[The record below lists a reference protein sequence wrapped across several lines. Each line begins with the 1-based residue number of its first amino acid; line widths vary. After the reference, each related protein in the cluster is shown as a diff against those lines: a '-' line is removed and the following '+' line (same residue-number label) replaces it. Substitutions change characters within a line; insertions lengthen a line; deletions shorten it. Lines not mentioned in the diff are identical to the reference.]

1 MEIETSRL
9 YIRDLYETDWGEMK
23 EIFID
28 FNRSKYAAFDR
39 PLPKDDDESKS
50 LTKQFSDTGLFFAV
64 HLLENSKMIGYVCFH
79 KNGDSFDLGYCFHS
93 AYHSNGYAYESVTA
107 LIEYFA
113 KKHHVISFTAATA
126 IENTPSCRLLERL
139 GFVHVSTET
148 VSFDGKFSFQSGNF
162 TLKIT

>member
-9 YIRDLYETDWGEMK
+9 YIRDLYETDWVEMK

-39 PLPKDDDESKS
+39 PFPKDDDESKS

-93 AYHSNGYAYESVTA
+93 AYHSNGYAYESAIA
-107 LIEYFA
+107 LIKYFE
-113 KKHHVISFTAATA
+113 KEHHVVSFTAATA
-126 IENTPSCRLLERL
+126 IENTPSCKLLERL
-139 GFVHVSTET
+139 GFAHISTET
-148 VSFDGKFSFQSGNF
+148 VSFDGEFSFLSGNF
-162 TLKIT
+162 TLKFE

>member
-1 MEIETSRL
+1 MEIKTNRL
-9 YIRDLYETDWGEMK
+9 HIRDLYETDWVEMK

-28 FNRSKYAAFDR
+28 FNQSKYAAFDR

-113 KKHHVISFTAATA
+113 KEHHVISFTAATA

>member
-9 YIRDLYETDWGEMK
+9 YIRDLYETDWVEMK

-28 FNRSKYAAFDR
+28 FNQSKYAAFDR

-139 GFVHVSTET
+139 GFAYVSTET
-148 VSFDGKFSFQSGNF
+148 VSFNEKFSFQSGNF
-162 TLKIT
+162 ALKIT

>member
-9 YIRDLYETDWGEMK
+9 YIRDLYETDWVEMK

-28 FNRSKYAAFDR
+28 FNQSKYAAFDR

-113 KKHHVISFTAATA
+113 KEHHVSSFTAATA
-126 IENTPSCRLLERL
+126 IENTPSCKLLERL
-139 GFVHVSTET
+139 GFAYVSTET
-148 VSFDGKFSFQSGNF
+148 VSFNEKFSFQSGNF
-162 TLKIT
+162 ALKIT

>member
-28 FNRSKYAAFDR
+28 FNLSKYAAFDR

-50 LTKQFSDTGLFFAV
+50 LTKQFSDTSLFFAV

-113 KKHHVISFTAATA
+113 KEHHVISFTAATA

-139 GFVHVSTET
+139 GFAYVSTET
-148 VSFDGKFSFQSGNF
+148 VSFNEKISFQSGNF
-162 TLKIT
+162 ALKIT

>member
-113 KKHHVISFTAATA
+113 KEHHVISFTAATA

-139 GFVHVSTET
+139 GFVCVSTET
-148 VSFDGKFSFQSGNF
+148 MSFDGKFSFQSGNF
-162 TLKIT
+162 ALNLA

>member
-9 YIRDLYETDWGEMK
+9 YIRDLYETDWVEMK

-28 FNRSKYAAFDR
+28 FNQSKYAAFDR

-113 KKHHVISFTAATA
+113 KEHHVSSFTAATA
-126 IENTPSCRLLERL
+126 IENTPSCKLLERL
-139 GFVHVSTET
+139 GFVYVSTET
-148 VSFDGKFSFQSGNF
+148 VSFDEKFSFQSGNF
-162 TLKIT
+162 ALKIT

>member
-9 YIRDLYETDWGEMK
+9 YIRDLYETDWVEMK

-28 FNRSKYAAFDR
+28 FNQSKYAAFDR

-113 KKHHVISFTAATA
+113 KEHHVSSFTAATA

>member
-9 YIRDLYETDWGEMK
+9 YIRDLYETDWVEMK

-28 FNRSKYAAFDR
+28 FNQSKYAAFDR

-107 LIEYFA
+107 LSEYFA
-113 KKHHVISFTAATA
+113 KEHHVISFTAATA

-139 GFVHVSTET
+139 GFVCVSTET
-148 VSFDGKFSFQSGNF
+148 MSFDGKFSFQSGNF
-162 TLKIT
+162 ALNLS

>member
-9 YIRDLYETDWGEMK
+9 YIRDLYETDWVEMK

-28 FNRSKYAAFDR
+28 FNRSKYSAFDR

-50 LTKQFSDTGLFFAV
+50 LTKQFSDTVLFFAV

-113 KKHHVISFTAATA
+113 KEHHVSSFTAATA
-126 IENTPSCRLLERL
+126 IENTPSCKLLERL
-139 GFVHVSTET
+139 GFVYVSTET
-148 VSFDGKFSFQSGNF
+148 VAFDEKFSFQSGNF
-162 TLKIT
+162 ALKIT

>member
-9 YIRDLYETDWGEMK
+9 YIRDLYETDWVEMK

-28 FNRSKYAAFDR
+28 FNQSKYAAFDR

-113 KKHHVISFTAATA
+113 KEHHVSSFTAATA

-139 GFVHVSTET
+139 GFVYVSTEI
-148 VSFDGKFSFQSGNF
+148 VSFDEKFLFQSGNF
-162 TLKIT
+162 ALKIT

>member
-1 MEIETSRL
+1 MEIKTNRL
-9 YIRDLYETDWGEMK
+9 HIRDLYETDWVEMK

-28 FNRSKYAAFDR
+28 FNQSKYAAFDR

-113 KKHHVISFTAATA
+113 KEHHVISFTAETA

-148 VSFDGKFSFQSGNF
+148 VSFDEKFSFQSGNF
-162 TLKIT
+162 ALKIT